1 MRGGDANLCIW
12 CFDLLAQDGND
23 IRELPLV
30 QRKARLRDILIDVDD
45 ERLRYSEEFDDPVK
59 LLAVAEKMGLEGV
72 VSKRKDR
79 PYKSGKLC
87 DWVKVKTPSWREANA
102 GRWENIQAPSRPR
115 TTAKA

>member
-1 MRGGDANLCIW
+1 M
-12 CFDLLAQDGND
+12 
-23 IRELPLV
+23 
-30 QRKARLRDILIDVDD
+30 
-45 ERLRYSEEFDDPVK
+45 
-59 LLAVAEKMGLEGV
+59 AVAETMGLEGV